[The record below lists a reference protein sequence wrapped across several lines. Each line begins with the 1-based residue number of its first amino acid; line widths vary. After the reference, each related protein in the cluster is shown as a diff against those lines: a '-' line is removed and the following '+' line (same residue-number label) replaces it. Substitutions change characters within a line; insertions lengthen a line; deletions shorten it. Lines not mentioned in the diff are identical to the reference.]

1 MTSKKLTKSFLVLI
15 LFIAHFSTVF
25 AQQDC
30 EVSVSLLKGSYL
42 GDCKGGKAN
51 GKGKAIGKDSYEGT
65 FINGYPDGAGIYRYH
80 NGDFYSGSFS
90 KGLMQG
96 KGEFHYVIL
105 NKEDSIVKG
114 VWVDNIHKDYDKDYV
129 IISKTSAIVK
139 LNIKEI
145 KGDATNRVII
155 ESKPLVKSAYLSTMQ
170 TSKNESNG
178 SPGSGY
184 RDPGYDLNSN
194 KFSPLVTPVSNYIVS
209 QGVFLNV
216 FNQKTD
222 KEATT
227 EFQQV
232 TFPFKTV
239 VYFNDDYVEFWINKP
254 SSWKLDVTI
263 AKER

>member
-1 MTSKKLTKSFLVLI
+1 MKSKKLATNIFI
-15 LFIAHFSTVF
+15 LMFFIFHCSTTS

-30 EVSVSLLKGSYL
+30 EVSVSSLVGSYT

-51 GKGKAIGKDSYEGT
+51 GKGKAIGKDSYEGN
-65 FINGYPDGAGIYRYH
+65 FKNGYPDGEGIYKYQ
-80 NGDFYSGSFS
+80 NGNFYSGSFS

-96 KGEFHYVIL
+96 KGEFHYLNL
-105 NKEDSIVKG
+105 NKEDSIVRG
-114 VWVDNIHKDYDKDYV
+114 VWADNIHRDYDKEYI

-139 LNIKEI
+139 FNIKEI
-145 KGDATNRVII
+145 KGDATNRIII
-155 ESKPLVKSAYLSTMQ
+155 ESKPLMKSASLSSIQ
-170 TSKNESNG
+170 SSKNESNG

-184 RDPGYDLNSN
+184 RDPGYDLNSD
-194 KFSPLVTPVSNYIVS
+194 KFSPQVTPISNYTVS
-209 QGVFLNV
+209 QGAFLNA
-216 FNQKTD
+216 FNRKTD

-239 VYFNDDYVEFWINKP
+239 VYFNDDFVEFIIYKP

-263 AKER
+263 GKEK